1 VIILRDVAVPAPWGF
16 ERLPG
21 VILHRRGAMVVETQ
35 GIQAVGCMA
44 PDGGSTPC
52 RPVLDA
58 YRRTG
63 LLRQHLVRRSRH
75 LFPGR
80 FRPGRFAAGLEVE
93 GVILMDPPPPC
104 SMSDG
109 RNGNGETCAV
119 MVMSLPDLRLRV
131 DRVAGTLKATGRVM
145 RPRDMTAL
153 AADLCAP
160 RRAGEPVER

>member
-1 VIILRDVAVPAPWGF
+1 
-16 ERLPG
+16 
-21 VILHRRGAMVVETQ
+21 
-35 GIQAVGCMA
+35 
-44 PDGGSTPC
+44 
-52 RPVLDA
+52 
-58 YRRTG
+58 
-63 LLRQHLVRRSRH
+63 
-75 LFPGR
+75 
-80 FRPGRFAAGLEVE
+80 
-93 GVILMDPPPPC
+93 MDPPPPC